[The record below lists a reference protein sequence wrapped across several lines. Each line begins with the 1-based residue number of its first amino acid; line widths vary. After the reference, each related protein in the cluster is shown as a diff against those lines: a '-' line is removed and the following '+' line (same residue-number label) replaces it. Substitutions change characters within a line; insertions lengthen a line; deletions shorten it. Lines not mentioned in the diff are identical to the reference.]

1 MEGNRIHRC
10 SMCPP
15 HTQSE
20 KVEPSLN
27 QCWQV
32 PARHWDAHRR
42 QCALEN
48 RDKLEHLSSPSPG
61 EHDCAGGGGGEHDDN
76 GDGGGEEF
84 GDDREQ
90 RQV

>member
-1 MEGNRIHRC
+1 M
-10 SMCPP
+10 
-15 HTQSE
+15 TY
-20 KVEPSLN
+20 LN
-27 QCWQV
+27 HCWKV

-61 EHDCAGGGGGEHDDN
+61 EHD
-76 GDGGGEEF
+76 GDGGGDGGEVD

-90 RQV
+90 RQVLFFSW

>member
-1 MEGNRIHRC
+1 M
-10 SMCPP
+10 
-15 HTQSE
+15 TY
-20 KVEPSLN
+20 LN
-27 QCWQV
+27 HCWKV

-61 EHDCAGGGGGEHDDN
+61 EHDCASGGGGEVD
-76 GDGGGEEF
+76 

-90 RQV
+90 RQALFYS